1 MTEPLTTTLL
11 RLIHS
16 TDGAT
21 LRDLMPYLDASEVQV
36 RRAATALRHRRLVE
50 PHAIVPTGR
59 APTVLVGG
67 SAARVLAFILRRRDD
82 GIPTR
87 ANEVALGLSM
97 APGTVRNA
105 LATLR
110 RVLAV
115 YPDDALVLTTEGRE
129 LARSLSREGSNARDL
144 LETVV
149 SFPGLSMLEAAAELH
164 APIDVVEAQAEQ
176 LRARGLVAP
185 ERLESVTT
193 SPLRWPRV
201 SGPSHV
207 VLLAV
212 CRAWE
217 AGTPLGPRDLCIRLA
232 WTRDTLGYSLAEL
245 RREGALRPQVLV
257 PTALGVR
264 TASTPVR
271 RSAA

>member
-1 MTEPLTTTLL
+1 MSEPLTTTLL

-16 TDGAT
+16 TETAT
-21 LRDLMPYLDASEVQV
+21 VRELAGLLDVPEHKVQRAS
-36 RRAATALRHRRLVE
+36 TALRERGLLE
-50 PHAIVPTGR
+50 PHAIIPTGR
-59 APTVLVGG
+59 APAMLLTG
-67 SAARVLAFILRRRDD
+67 SAARVLEFVLRRRGD

-87 ANEVALGLSM
+87 AKEVELGLSM
-97 APGTVRNA
+97 AHSTVRNA

-110 RVLAV
+110 RELAV
-115 YPDDALVLTTEGRE
+115 YPDDALVLTAEGRRRA
-129 LARSLSREGSNARDL
+129 LALSADAARTQDL

-149 SFPGLSMLEAAAELH
+149 SFPGLSLLEAAAELH
-164 APIDVVEAQAEQ
+164 IAAELAGEQAEQ

-185 ERLESVTT
+185 ERLEPVTT
-193 SPLRWPRV
+193 SPLRWPRL

-217 AGTPLGPRDLCIRLA
+217 AGSPLSTDDVCDRLA

-245 RREGALRPQVLV
+245 RRAGALRPQVLV

-264 TASTPVR
+264 TVSTPVR